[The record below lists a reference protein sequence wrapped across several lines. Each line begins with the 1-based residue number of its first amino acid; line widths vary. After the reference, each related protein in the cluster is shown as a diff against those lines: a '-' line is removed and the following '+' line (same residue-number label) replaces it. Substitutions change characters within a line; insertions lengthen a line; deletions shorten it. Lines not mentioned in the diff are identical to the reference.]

1 MNNKIA
7 LLIIYNHRFDK
18 NIPRLDELY
27 AGKFSHVYHIV
38 PFYDGQ
44 KDNVLAVYDN
54 SFYFE
59 SYIAQA
65 YQKIKDKGFSHFFFV
80 ADDMILNPAINEN
93 NLFDFTGISSDSSW
107 IKDLRDYKTHP
118 HYVPMFTP
126 IKQNGIEVSKFLPSC
141 EDVCKILDKNNLSYF
156 PSKLYGIG
164 DFFHR
169 IKQRA
174 LKSAINAIK
183 YVFSGIKNKSY
194 PAIWGYSDVLLIPSA
209 YMEKF
214 ALYCGAFGGLNVF
227 VENATPL
234 ALLLASDKILTEKDI
249 KLKVVSQLYG
259 LGRDGQKEFE
269 DKYAYS
275 LQKLLSD
282 YPKDWLLCHPI
293 KLSKWK

>member
-27 AGKFSHVYHIV
+27 AGKFSYVYHIV

-44 KDNVLAVYDN
+44 KENVLTVYDN

-65 YQKIKDKGFSHFFFV
+65 YQQIKGKGFTHFFFV
-80 ADDMILNPAINEN
+80 ADDMILNPTINEN
-93 NLFDFTGISSDSSW
+93 NLFDVTGFSPDCSW

-118 HYVPMFTP
+118 HHVPLFTS
-126 IKQNGIEVSKFLPSC
+126 IVQKGIEVNKYLPSREEAC
-141 EDVCKILDKNNLSYF
+141 SVLDKYGLSYF
-156 PSKLYGIG
+156 PNKLYGIA
-164 DFFHR
+164 DIFYR
-169 IKQRA
+169 LKQKA
-174 LKSAINAIK
+174 LRSTINALK
-183 YVFSGIKNKSY
+183 YVFSGVNKKSY
-194 PAIWGYSDVLLIPSA
+194 PAIWGYSDVLFVPCA

-214 ALYCGAFGGLNVF
+214 AFYCGAFAGLNVF
-227 VENATPL
+227 VEYATPL
-234 ALLLASDKILTEKDI
+234 ALLLASEKVMTEKDI

-259 LGRDGQKEFE
+259 LGKEKQKEFE
-269 DKYAYS
+269 EKYGYS

-282 YPKDWLLCHPI
+282 YPQDWLLCHPL